1 MPCFIPDS
9 ISHQAPHPLPLQ
21 TPLTSFFL
29 LRRLPLPRPAAAAVL
44 LQCYEN
50 ERGEGV
56 YTLQKVAPD
65 GTPTR
70 LAHPAHFSPDDKFS
84 WHHVALKR
92 RFGVLLTQRSRPLL

>member
-1 MPCFIPDS
+1 MVV
-9 ISHQAPHPLPLQ
+9 ISGCVRPPRPLPVQ

-50 ERGEGV
+50 ERGERV
-56 YTLQKVAPD
+56 YTLRKVAPD
-65 GTPTR
+65 GTPTCS
-70 LAHPAHFSPDDKFS
+70 AHPARLSPDDKFS
-84 WHHVALKR
+84 RHRVALKR